1 MEAPPQLAPGA
12 VKEIAELPN
21 GPGTIQ
27 PVLQAADVRPVT
39 AKGAAAG
46 VQPSERFRML
56 VSDGVH
62 SLQSML
68 STDLNHL
75 VRDGTLHPGSI
86 VHLLDIMCNTIQG
99 RRCAYIPSS
108 PSAPPLDALFLV
120 GSARKI
126 GSW

>member
-1 MEAPPQLAPGA
+1 MEAPPPPLAAGA

-21 GPGTIQ
+21 GPGTTQ

-46 VQPSERFRML
+46 VQQSERFRML

-75 VRDGTLHPGSI
+75 VRDGTLRPGSI
-86 VHLLDIMCNTIQG
+86 VQLMDIMCNTIQG
-99 RRCAYIPSS
+99 RR
-108 PSAPPLDALFLV
+108 
-120 GSARKI
+120 
-126 GSW
+126 